1 MQEKTG
7 VGWKR
12 TSKCE
17 VVSWL
22 VVRELVARELAPGAE
37 SRSVPDLG
45 EAITVPRDGVGK
57 MDIRMRAMESTGM
70 S

>member
-1 MQEKTG
+1 M
-7 VGWKR
+7 
-12 TSKCE
+12 
-17 VVSWL
+17 
-22 VVRELVARELAPGAE
+22 RELAPGAE

>member
-1 MQEKTG
+1 MRVQEKTG

-12 TSKCE
+12 TSKRE
-17 VVSWL
+17 VVSW
-22 VVRELVARELAPGAE
+22 LVARELAPGAE
-37 SRSVPDLG
+37 SRSAPDLG

-57 MDIRMRAMESTGM
+57 MDILMRAIESAGM

>member
-1 MQEKTG
+1 MRVQEKTG

-22 VVRELVARELAPGAE
+22 VERAE
-37 SRSVPDLG
+37 DCDVVLIPVHKAVSLG
-45 EAITVPRDGVGK
+45 EAITVPMDGVGK
-57 MDIRMRAMESTGM
+57 MDILMRAMESAGM